1 MCPMALPSFSTS
13 LTKQE
18 PSRLASNEPG
28 FFVLERVLKHALIPT
43 GITDICSCSKNLT
56 FASRMPYSAFI

>member
-1 MCPMALPSFSTS
+1 MF

-28 FFVLERVLKHALIPT
+28 FFVLFPACFA
-43 GITDICSCSKNLT
+43 DICSSKNFT
-56 FASRMPYSAFI
+56 FAG